1 MGKGSLA
8 CCSPWGQKE
17 WKKTEWLNDK
27 AANKEFNTDYQKSIT
42 TETNF
47 GSKIKEW
54 EGVFSIINYGTE
66 YFYSSIN
73 QFLI

>member
-1 MGKGSLA
+1 MEQGNLVY
-8 CCSPWGQKE
+8 CSPWGQKE
-17 WKKTEWLNDK
+17 WKTPEWLNDK
-27 AANKEFNTDYQKSIT
+27 DANKEFNIDYQKSIT

-66 YFYSSIN
+66 FYSDIN
-73 QFLI
+73 LFLI